1 MKNACFLFYLQSA
14 FRFRDYQIYVFL
26 STPHFPLSAIALE
39 DDRR

>member
-14 FRFRDYQIYVFL
+14 FRFRDIQIYVFL
-26 STPHFPLSAIALE
+26 STPHFSLSPIAVE